1 MRRRQHFTRSAQH
14 VQAVT
19 SRAKFKNI
27 YSILRCIL
35 TKTALETPGPGM
47 TVNLTHFWRQRRGFP
62 VRDLFFGGIFTTKT
76 IANIF
81 EQSKISVEGR
91 FWPFIDLAKL
101 VGTCQLCDEDRSLMM
116 ADRFQLCAQWWSR
129 VDLQRGKSL
138 CKRILKRAETNFT
151 FCRRLSSQS

>member
-1 MRRRQHFTRSAQH
+1 MRWRKHFTRSAQH

-62 VRDLFFGGIFTTKT
+62 VRDLFFGGFFTKKT

-116 ADRFQLCAQWWSR
+116 ADRFQLCADVTESTETWALNDDREWI
-129 VDLQRGKSL
+129 
-138 CKRILKRAETNFT
+138 CKEANHFAKGF
-151 FCRRLSSQS
+151 